1 LSDFLFVSFGQQLV
15 NAGAACDLAAAL
27 RLRRWSGGG
36 GRRFSGDFYFLFL
49 KKKKTFSHKKLSFF
63 FSFQVCSKRTKYT
76 VTKSNS
82 YFNANP
88 LEYLNTL
95 ATFLKH
101 NITNFLKHNIN
112 NNNNIQIQCPITSPT

>member
-63 FSFQVCSKRTKYT
+63 FPFPSKYA
-76 VTKSNS
+76 VKSNS
-82 YFNANP
+82 YFNDNP

-101 NITNFLKHNIN
+101 KSTNFLKHNIN